1 MAVTDTQ
8 VRKLMSELKK
18 HGQIGKAAL
27 RAAMDRKTARRYRDA
42 GRVPSELK
50 TTRTYRTREDP
61 FKDDWS
67 YLLERLKDAPELE
80 AKTLFEHLV
89 ELHPGRYEEGQLRT
103 LQRRL
108 KRWRAQEGPP
118 KEVFF
123 SQQHRPGEAAQTDFT
138 TGNKLEVTIRGEP
151 FEHLL
156 CNVVL
161 PYSNWQWV
169 TVCRSESLMSIRRGL
184 QSALFRLGH
193 VPEFHQTDNSTAATH
208 GARAEDGSFVGW
220 DEGSRAGRRF
230 NEHYLAVMR
239 HFGLKPRTTGVGKK
253 EQNGDVESLNGVLK
267 RRLKQH
273 LLMRGSHDFES
284 PAVYEHWVEGVVEK
298 ANLGRNRK
306 LLEELAVMK
315 PLKAE
320 RLAEFVEEKITVTLW
335 STIRV
340 KQNTYSLPSR
350 LIGERVKVRIF
361 DDRLEIFHG
370 GVQQLSVERFLGTN
384 NARIDYRHVIDS
396 LVRKPGAFPRY
407 RHREAFFP
415 SVVFRTAHDALHEE
429 LSEWQADVEYLRA
442 LHLAA
447 KTMESEVET
456 ALRLLLEEGVLP
468 RFDKVEPLVVGE
480 RPSVPAQEPL
490 TIDLESYDDLLE
502 GLEEVA

>member
-1 MAVTDTQ
+1 MA
-8 VRKLMSELKK
+8 ELKK
-18 HGQIGKAAL
+18 HGLIGMAAL
-27 RAAMDRKTARRYRDA
+27 KAGMDRATARKYRDA
-42 GRVPSELK
+42 GRLPSELK
-50 TTRTYRTREDP
+50 APRAYRTRKDP
-61 FKDDWS
+61 FEQDWG
-67 YLLERLKDAPELE
+67 YLVERLKDAPELE
-80 AKTLFEHLV
+80 AKTLFEHLQEV
-89 ELHPGRYEEGQLRT
+89 YPGRYEEGQLRT

-123 SQQHRPGEAAQTDFT
+123 SQAHRPGEAAQTDFT
-138 TGNKLEVTIRGEP
+138 SGNKLGITISGEP

-184 QSALFRLGH
+184 QNALFQLGH

-220 DEGSRAGRRF
+220 DEGSREGRRF

-267 RRLKQH
+267 RRIEQH
-273 LLMRGSHDFES
+273 LLMRGSRDFKA
-284 PAVYEHWVEGVVEK
+284 PAAYEHWVEGVIQS
-298 ANLGRNRK
+298 ANRSRERK
-306 LLEELAVMK
+306 LLEELAVMR

-320 RLAEFVEEKITVTLW
+320 RLAEFVEERTTVTLW

-350 LIGERVKVRIF
+350 LIGERVKIRVF
-361 DDRLEIFHG
+361 DDRLEVFHAG
-370 GVQQLSVERFLGTN
+370 ALQISIERFLGTN
-384 NARIDYRHVIDS
+384 NSRIDYRHVIDS

-415 SVVFRTAHDALHEE
+415 SLVFRSAHDALHEE

-447 KTMESEVET
+447 KTLESEVEV
-456 ALRLLLEEGVLP
+456 ALRLLLAEGVLP
-468 RFDKVEPLVVGE
+468 SFEKVEALVVAE
-480 RPSVPAQEPL
+480 RPALPEQEPL
-490 TIDLESYDDLLE
+490 TLDLESYDDLLQ
-502 GLEEVA
+502 GFEEVA

>member
-1 MAVTDTQ
+1 MAVTDNQ

-18 HGQIGKAAL
+18 HGEIGKAAL
-27 RAAMDRKTARRYRDA
+27 RAGMDRKTARKYRGA
-42 GRVPSELK
+42 GKLPSEL
-50 TTRTYRTREDP
+50 TQTRTYRTRRDP
-61 FKDDWS
+61 FEADWD
-67 YLLERLKDAPELE
+67 YLREKLEAAPELE

-89 ELHPGRYEEGQLRT
+89 ELRPGRYEEGQLRT

-123 SQQHRPGEAAQTDFT
+123 SQEHRPGEAAQTDFT
-138 TGNKLEVTIRGEP
+138 SGNKLEITIRGEP
-151 FEHLL
+151 FDHLL

-184 QSALFRLGH
+184 QAALFRLGS

-208 GARAEDGSFVGW
+208 RARGEDGSFIGW
-220 DEGSRAGRRF
+220 DEGARAGRRF
-230 NEHYLAVMR
+230 NEHYLALMR

-253 EQNGDVESLNGVLK
+253 EQNGDVEALNGALK

-273 LLMRGSHDFES
+273 LLIRGSRDFES
-284 PAVYEHWVEGVVEK
+284 PAAYEAWIDQVVEK
-298 ANLGRNRK
+298 ANLLRARK
-306 LLEELAVMK
+306 LLEELTVMR

-320 RLAEFVEEKITVTLW
+320 RLAEFSEERVTVTLW

-340 KQNTYSLPSR
+340 KHNTYSLPSR
-350 LIGERVKVRIF
+350 LIGEAVKIRVF
-361 DDRLEIFHG
+361 EDRLEVFHH
-370 GVQQLSVERFLGTN
+370 GVRQLSVERYLGIN

-407 RHREAFFP
+407 RHRESFFP
-415 SVVFRTAHDALHEE
+415 SVVFRAAHDLLHEE

-442 LHLAA
+442 LNLAA
-447 KTMESEVET
+447 KTMESEVEV
-456 ALRLLLEEGVLP
+456 ALRLLLDEGVLP
-468 RFDKVEPLVVGE
+468 RFEKVEALVVGE
-480 RPSVPAQEPL
+480 RPPLPKQEPL
-490 TIDLESYDDLLE
+490 SPDLTSYDDLLS
-502 GLEEVA
+502 LEEVA